1 VLRNAAWMRMRV
13 KGQVRIRRV
22 LSTTPPEA
30 AVRRLAFARFVS
42 WAGTQA
48 AYIALIAL
56 IYGRSGGSGVWI
68 SAALLAAL
76 GARVV
81 VSPWAGSLGDYFDR
95 RLVMV
100 VSDLAA
106 ATCFLALATVHSLPV
121 LVALA
126 ALAGAAEAPFS
137 PASGALITMLVPEER
152 RGWGNGLLSAGSSS
166 GMLLGAALGGVLV
179 ATFGAPIAFLLNAA
193 SFVVSAAFASSVR
206 GRFIVERLDEAEHRG
221 VLKGVQFLLRERA
234 LRLSTVSLALLAL
247 ALGMTNVAELPFFV
261 HIGAGRVGF
270 GIAVAAWGAG
280 QITGSRLAS
289 RVTDARRERLAL
301 IVGGVLAAGA
311 LGLSGALPFFVLVAL
326 LFAVAGVGNS
336 FLNIGVVL
344 MVQRWSP
351 AQIQG
356 RTLAAVEAVA
366 NTAIGVSLLA
376 GGLLLT
382 PLGARGVYLL
392 AGGLGALAVAVSLR
406 IPREPS
412 EIRPNEQSVAPT
424 QREQIQRIDPLGY
437 TPTPVRA

>member
-1 VLRNAAWMRMRV
+1 M
-13 KGQVRIRRV
+13 
-22 LSTTPPEA
+22 LSTTPPEV
-30 AVRRLAFARFVS
+30 AVRRLAFARLIS
-42 WAGTQA
+42 LAGTQA

-76 GARVV
+76 GARVL

-100 VSDLAA
+100 GSDLAA
-106 ATCFLALATVHSLPV
+106 ATCFLALAMVHSLPV
-121 LVALA
+121 LVVLA
-126 ALAGAAEAPFS
+126 AFAGAAEAPFS
-137 PASGALITMLVPEER
+137 PASGALITMLLPEER

-166 GMLLGAALGGVLV
+166 GMLVGAALGGVLV
-179 ATFGAPIAFLLNAA
+179 ASFGAPTAFVLNAG
-193 SFVVSAAFASSVR
+193 SFVVSAAFGSSVR
-206 GRFIVERLDEAEHRG
+206 GRFIVERVDEAEHRG
-221 VLKGVQFLLRERA
+221 VLQGVQFLLRERA
-234 LRLSTVSLALLAL
+234 LRLSTFSLALLAL

-270 GIAVAAWGAG
+270 GLAVAAWGAG

-289 RVTDARRERLAL
+289 RVTAARRERLAL
-301 IVGGVLAAGA
+301 IIGGALAAGA
-311 LGLSGALPFFVLVAL
+311 LGLSGTLPVFVLVVL

-336 FLNIGVVL
+336 FVNIGVLV

-351 AQIQG
+351 VQIQG

-366 NTAIGVSLLA
+366 NTAIGVSLLT

-382 PLGARGVYLL
+382 PLGARGIYVL

-412 EIRPNEQSVAPT
+412 EIRPNEQSVTPT
-424 QREQIQRIDPLGY
+424 QREEIQRVAPLGY
-437 TPTPVRA
+437 APTPAPA